1 MILFFISLYLSAT
14 IQEWI
19 FHKYLLH
26 TKTYNLIE
34 NMYKN
39 HMLHHSNTM
48 SDYRIKN
55 DNSEYICFDFF
66 SIDGIV
72 QSVVIFYINTGFFY
86 VFFHPNISVTII
98 HLSVAFML
106 FCNIFIWN
114 TIHSHVH
121 GFDASKICSPKGISN
136 SNMLLLENN
145 IIINWFIKNHQKHHD
160 NKETNFNIVFPGAD
174 YLFGTRYYETKK
186 I

>member
-26 TKTYNLIE
+26 SKTFDLLE
-34 NMYKN
+34 EMYKN
-39 HMLHHSNTM
+39 HMLHHANTL
-48 SDYRIKN
+48 SDYSIRN
-55 DNSEYICFDFF
+55 NNTEYICFDFF

-72 QSVVIFYINTGFFY
+72 QGFVIFYVNVGFLYAIFY
-86 VFFHPNISVTII
+86 PNISMMII
-98 HLSVAFML
+98 QLSVAFML

-121 GFDASKICSPKGISN
+121 GFDASIICSPKGISKK
-136 SNMLLLENN
+136 NMILLENN
-145 IIINWFIKNHQKHHD
+145 IIIDWFIKNHQKHHD
-160 NKETNFNIVFPGAD
+160 NKDTNFNIVFPGAD
-174 YLFGTRYYETKK
+174 YLFGTRNVDLKK